1 MKPAKHKRKGIER
14 NSTTGKII
22 KFVYL
27 LILIISFFKIYPYVF
42 DEKIDLNGDNTQYYL
57 LGKSIAQGDG
67 FSDIKSPEKPPSN
80 RFPPGYPLIISS
92 TIKLF
97 SDDISTIKYANG
109 FLFLASIVVLYF
121 FLVLISKNIHLSFV
135 TSLLVLFNSHLL
147 KSSVIM
153 MSSIS
158 FLFFSL
164 MALYFLIN
172 LDFEKPF
179 YKNLG
184 FYLMLLFVAFSYH
197 IRSAGLALVGGVAL
211 ALLLQKKWKYLGAY
225 IAGFIFLCLPW
236 FIRGKVVGVGG
247 TGGYLG
253 LLTYKN
259 PYRREL
265 GTMELGDWFTRV
277 FKNFERYVTHE
288 IPNGCFSFI
297 QVKYNDPV
305 LISEWIVGIIIIGII
320 VFGLVKL
327 KSSRTII
334 FSYLLGSFGI
344 FLLWPD
350 VWYGVRFV
358 MPVLPILIFLFIYGV
373 YLILLW
379 LCKFLN
385 IKNQFI
391 QQALIPLSL
400 LLAIPLLIKP
410 QIEELHKKASY
421 NYPPN
426 YQSYFKL
433 ASWSKKN
440 LPDTSLIACR
450 KPGLYYVF
458 ASRFSCNY
466 KRSIVKEEVIND
478 FINKGVDYVV
488 IDELGYSSTARN
500 LVPAMKS
507 YPMKFKKIKQ
517 IGKSNTSI
525 YEFRPDLGYDGEW
538 KDGERSGY
546 GKYVFT
552 NGQKYEGQ
560 WDKGVRNGYGTLTLK
575 NGYTASGEWKDD
587 KMNGE
592 FEIRTKDNKLEERA
606 IYKDNKK
613 IKIIK

>member
-1 MKPAKHKRKGIER
+1 M
-14 NSTTGKII
+14 
-22 KFVYL
+22 
-27 LILIISFFKIYPYVF
+27 
-42 DEKIDLNGDNTQYYL
+42 
-57 LGKSIAQGDG
+57 
-67 FSDIKSPEKPPSN
+67 
-80 RFPPGYPLIISS
+80 
-92 TIKLF
+92 
-97 SDDISTIKYANG
+97 
-109 FLFLASIVVLYF
+109 
-121 FLVLISKNIHLSFV
+121 
-135 TSLLVLFNSHLL
+135 
-147 KSSVIM
+147 
-153 MSSIS
+153 
-158 FLFFSL
+158 
-164 MALYFLIN
+164 
-172 LDFEKPF
+172 
-179 YKNLG
+179 
-184 FYLMLLFVAFSYH
+184 
-197 IRSAGLALVGGVAL
+197 
-211 ALLLQKKWKYLGAY
+211 
-225 IAGFIFLCLPW
+225 
-236 FIRGKVVGVGG
+236 
-247 TGGYLG
+247 
-253 LLTYKN
+253 
-259 PYRREL
+259 
-265 GTMELGDWFTRV
+265 
-277 FKNFERYVTHE
+277 
-288 IPNGCFSFI
+288 
-297 QVKYNDPV
+297 
-305 LISEWIVGIIIIGII
+305 
-320 VFGLVKL
+320 
-327 KSSRTII
+327 
-334 FSYLLGSFGI
+334 LGSFGI

-358 MPVLPILIFLFIYGV
+358 MPVIPILVFLFIYGV

-379 LCKFLN
+379 FCKFLN

-400 LLAIPLLIKP
+400 LLAIPLLFKP

-426 YQSYFKL
+426 YQSYFEL
-433 ASWSKKN
+433 ASWSKAN

-517 IGKSNTSI
+517 IGKSNTSV
-525 YEFRPDLGYDGEW
+525 YEFRPKLGYLGDW

-606 IYKDNKK
+606 IYKDNRK